1 MRIFHTLRTCKWRQ
15 TQTWGNIGNCQTT
28 SHPTLSPVG
37 NKKSFE
43 VIEDFTKSGLV
54 RKSAACTSEPKLG
67 EGATK
72 TSRNRMPQQ
81 RESLSET
88 QLVKNECPSSKW
100 SISIYI
106 HPLWLVVSTHL
117 KSISQNGNLP
127 QIGVKIKHIW
137 NILKAPPRIYI
148 PSPSF
153 SSKLQTLKKSDGK
166 RQQKTPGTPA
176 AQIILV
182 FKIKVAWPSNLP
194 KPKACFHQWKV
205 SAPCLLAQGFTLRL
219 TCNGGRKLCH
229 GGGKVASF
237 EFRRTRCPRWGVS
250 QKIDGASSLT
260 STIAFE
266 HDSLLNYFP
275 GVTDFEIIRTFCM
288 KRTTH
293 VFFCWIVQT
302 WLRRR
307 RFSPKFGLQRRKG
320 QIKWISTAPWN
331 EQHMISDIYIYI
343 L

>member
-15 TQTWGNIGNCQTT
+15 TQTWQNIGRPLPIQ
-28 SHPTLSPVG
+28 PFPRL
-37 NKKSFE
+37 
-43 VIEDFTKSGLV
+43 
-54 RKSAACTSEPKLG
+54 
-67 EGATK
+67 ATK
-72 TSRNRMPQQ
+72 NPSKSLRTSQKVDWWESLLHAPRSQSLEKGQQKHHFRMPQQ

-127 QIGVKIKHIW
+127 QIGVKIKNIW

-153 SSKLQTLKKSDGK
+153 SSKLQTLKKVMENANKKLQGLQLLKSFLFSK
-166 RQQKTPGTPA
+166 
-176 AQIILV
+176 
-182 FKIKVAWPSNLP
+182 SLP
-194 KPKACFHQWKV
+194 DLPTLQNPKLASINGRFQHHASWLKV
-205 SAPCLLAQGFTLRL
+205 SPCASHATGEENFAM
-219 TCNGGRKLCH
+219 
-229 GGGKVASF
+229 GGKVASF
-237 EFRRTRCPRWGVS
+237 EFRRTRCPKWRVS

-260 STIAFE
+260 SMHSIAFE

-331 EQHMISDIYIYI
+331 EQHMISIYIYI
-343 L
+343 